1 MESTKDIKIAI
12 VSGVFWEEIVGNL
25 EKHCIEA
32 LNRKGVE
39 TSQVKIV
46 RVPGSFEIPLA
57 VKKLAEKK
65 IYDAIITFGAIH
77 KGKTY
82 HFELIANECARS
94 CMNLSL
100 EFGIPVIFE
109 VLAVYD
115 IQDAIDR
122 STQIKDNRGAEAA
135 VTALSMIAVLNE
147 IKK

>member
-1 MESTKDIKIAI
+1 MKPTKDLKIAV
-12 VSGVFWEEIVGNL
+12 VSGAFWEEIVGNL
-25 EKHCIEA
+25 EKHCIEV
-32 LNRKGVE
+32 LNRKGVDV
-39 TSQVKIV
+39 SQIKIV

-57 VKKLAEKK
+57 VKKLAQQN
-65 IYDAIITFGAIH
+65 IYDVIITFGAIH

-82 HFELIANECARS
+82 HFELIANEVARA

-100 EFGIPVIFE
+100 EFQIPVIFE

-135 VTALSMIAVLNE
+135 NAAMSMIEALNK
-147 IKK
+147 I